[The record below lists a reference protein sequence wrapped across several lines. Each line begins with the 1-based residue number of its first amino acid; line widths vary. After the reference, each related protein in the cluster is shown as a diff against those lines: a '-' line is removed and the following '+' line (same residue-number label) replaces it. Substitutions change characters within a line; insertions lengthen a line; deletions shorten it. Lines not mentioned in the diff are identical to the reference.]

1 MAVAA
6 AWSAA
11 AWACCG
17 GVLRGGD
24 LGDDG
29 FVCVG
34 DHVQRRHLLDELVGR
49 LTGQEG
55 GEPGLGLAGVAA
67 LGDRPQ
73 LRLVGGQRGVRGGG
87 APGGGRGRGLLLG
100 GDGHLGLVHLL
111 VDER

>member
-29 FVCVG
+29 VRVLG
-34 DHVQRRHLLDELVGR
+34 DHVQRRHLLDELARR
-49 LTGQEG
+49 LAGEEG
-55 GEPGLGLAGVAA
+55 GDPGLGLAGVAA

-73 LRLVGGQRGVRGGG
+73 LRFVGGQRGLRGGG
-87 APGGGRGRGLLLG
+87 VLRRRPRRPPAGRRRSPPPRAPARR
-100 GDGHLGLVHLL
+100 
-111 VDER
+111 RR